1 MPRTRPFRITASHL
15 KLLASMRTKQSMY
28 VDRAVWGALVRA
40 GLVEADG
47 DGWKLT
53 PAGNE
58 VVDQAPRRR
67 KKNPTL
73 DAKFMAAARKIE
85 RAIAAHA
92 KEGGEHEDTRALYKA
107 IDRLDDRASKPELR
121 GSPERDQYLDICS
134 DLRRSVRPAEEAAQ
148 VVRTANRQA
157 EIARLRLESR
167 RAGYDEIGD
176 VGYGDKY
183 RVKNPKRGRR
193 RKNAGELYLGSGMR
207 GGVWYVQRFRDGD
220 AIYFISDGEYL
231 KNGNLAGVQFSV
243 DQDRPRAGP
252 RVNRVSVS
260 QHPASVRLWKPIPE
274 VDVPAKVRAA
284 LLERKENPR
293 GRRRNDFTPA
303 MSPAV
308 ARRQRKQL
316 GREIAAHHKAANLDK
331 LRALRHAI
339 GEARQSSKR
348 LRKEAIGLCAIG
360 RTMAKE
366 RAKAI
371 RIEGRQKIRD
381 EIDDERLQARGACEL
396 RKAMIR
402 ENVKSAVVRARAEL
416 KEEKRYQRE
425 IRGIDQRQRKE
436 RPKSTAAERRG
447 ESDDAVRDNI
457 PPDLVPL
464 FERVKRQIKGT
475 DRETRTESFL
485 RYAEENQGEVAAAI
499 GREAEKEIARLQREE
514 AKESRALRRRGV
526 SAAELAAVPF

>member
-1 MPRTRPFRITASHL
+1 MPRIEVDVPTAMMKEWVLRAQRAQTSVNRL
-15 KLLASMRTKQSMY
+15 IQQSLEG
-28 VDRAVWGALVRA
+28 VG
-40 GLVEADG
+40 
-47 DGWKLT
+47 
-53 PAGNE
+53 
-58 VVDQAPRRR
+58 R
-67 KKNPTL
+67 KGNPTTAL

-85 RAIAAHA
+85 RAIAEHA
-92 KEGGEHEDTRALYKA
+92 KGGEREDEPALYKA
-107 IDRLDDRASKPELR
+107 IDRLDSRANKPELR
-121 GSPERDQYLDICS
+121 GSPERDQYYDICS
-134 DLRRSVRPAEEAAQ
+134 NLRGSVAPAKEAAQ
-148 VVRTANRQA
+148 LARAAGRNA
-157 EIARLRLESR
+157 EIARLRIESR
-167 RAGYDEIGD
+167 RAGYDAVGD

-193 RKNAGELYLGSGMR
+193 RKNDSANIHHWTDYSYQIDVAELADYSKNFREYVVTEHDNRPGMR
-207 GGVWYVQRFRDGD
+207 NVQTR
-220 AIYFISDGEYL
+220 
-231 KNGNLAGVQFSV
+231 
-243 DQDRPRAGP
+243 
-252 RVNRVSVS
+252 
-260 QHPASVRLWKPIPE
+260 SVRFPCANYMDMDE
-274 VDVPAKVRAA
+274 PARRARA
-284 LLERKENPR
+284 LARSWQAERQKQNPR
-293 GRRRNDFTPA
+293 GRRKNDFSPA

-331 LRALRHAI
+331 LRALRRAI

-402 ENVKSAVVRARAEL
+402 ENVKSDVARARAEL

-425 IRGIDQRQRKE
+425 IKGIEQRQRRE

-464 FERVKRQIKGT
+464 FERVKRQIKGS

-485 RYAEENQGEVAAAI
+485 RYAEENPGEVAAAI
-499 GREAEKEIARLQREE
+499 GREAEREIARLQREE